1 MPHLSPIVGPM
12 RRSPVLLPSL
22 LAVLALTLG
31 GCSGGDDPAGE
42 PDRTAGGATY
52 GDGVSVVEA
61 GTDAGLDCADDA
73 LPLARTMS
81 SGATW
86 SLCFGTE
93 AKRGMVLR
101 QVTLTPP
108 DADPFLVADEIAIAQ
123 LEVPYDTGDRITSD
137 ITSYGFG
144 GIKLQDLT
152 PVECPGERIEIAV
165 PNIGDGKFGET
176 PVRTVLC
183 SEHTDGGLA
192 YRSEESGDVAVARQ
206 DRWTLATISKVGW
219 YEYLTRYTFGS
230 DGSITPE
237 LGATGD
243 LSPADY
249 TKDHAHG
256 APVGVDPGELAASH
270 AHNAVWRIDWA
281 LGGGELAVEQY
292 DATPTGRTGTKA
304 PVVDGGLTPVT
315 RPGTARAASGRW
327 WRVLAPGTA
336 NADGHPVSYEID
348 LRGTDSFT
356 FAPDLEE
363 HGRGAGYDV
372 AFTQADDCQLYAT
385 GNDGPC
391 GDGVLDYLLRAPDA
405 GLTDVVSWVAV
416 GFHHVPRD
424 EDQSPMQ
431 LHWQGFAVT
440 PRDLTATRFDP
451 APGREG
457 YNGRPETWNGERV
470 EDLEGSELP

>member
-1 MPHLSPIVGPM
+1 MSHLSPILGAM
-12 RRSPVLLPSL
+12 RRSLVLTPTL
-22 LAVLALTLG
+22 LALFALGLT
-31 GCSGGDDPAGE
+31 GCSAGDEPTDVPASG
-42 PDRTAGGATY
+42 AGGASY
-52 GDGVSVVEA
+52 GDGVSVLDA
-61 GTDAGLDCADDA
+61 GTDAGLDCADDQ
-73 LPLARTMS
+73 LPLARTLS

-93 AKRGMVLR
+93 AKRGMVLH

-108 DADPFLVADEIAIAQ
+108 GAEPFLVADEIAIAQ
-123 LEVPYDTGDRITSD
+123 LEVPYDTGARLTSD

-152 PVECPGERIEIAV
+152 ETECPGERIELAV
-165 PNIGDGKFGET
+165 PNIGDGTFGET

-192 YRSEESGDVAVARQ
+192 YRSEENGDVAVARQ
-206 DRWTLATISKVGW
+206 DRWSLATVSKVGW
-219 YEYLTRYTFGS
+219 YEYVSRYTFGS

-249 TKDHAHG
+249 TGDSDHG
-256 APVGVDPGELAASH
+256 APVGDGTDERAASH

-281 LGGGELAVEQY
+281 LGGGDLAVEQY
-292 DATPTGRTGTKA
+292 DATPTRRTGKQA
-304 PVVDGGLTPVT
+304 PVVDGGLVSLT
-315 RPGTARAASGRW
+315 RPTTARVASGRW
-327 WRVLAPGTA
+327 WRVLSPATE

-356 FAPDLEE
+356 FVPDSEE
-363 HGRGAGYDV
+363 HGHAAGYDV
-372 AFTQADDCQLYAT
+372 AFTQADPCQLYAT
-385 GNDGPC
+385 GNDGAC
-391 GDGVLDYLLRAPDA
+391 GDGVLDYITAGRAVP
-405 GLTDVVSWVAV
+405 LTDVVSWVAV

-431 LHWQGFAVT
+431 LHWQGFSVT

-451 APGREG
+451 APGREE
-457 YNGRPETWNGERV
+457 YNGKPETWNGEPV
-470 EDLEGSELP
+470 EELDGTDVH